1 VEGKRGVI
9 KIYTVGDQLYY
20 DYSNNEILR
29 VKRHRSNKGETKQ
42 QLLERLEGIVR
53 NSDPRSSLDSKESIN
68 P

>member
-1 VEGKRGVI
+1 MI

-29 VKRHRSNKGETKQ
+29 VKRHRSSKGETKQ